1 MKKVLILA
9 ALVAFTSTAVMAE
22 ESATKPEGPKPP
34 RKEQLKKMPP
44 KQLKADFDK
53 KLKLTDEQKAQA
65 KELRQKGHEQMKP
78 LIEQSI
84 AKRKELKAAID
95 SNKDYKTIEK
105 IKSELRDI
113 DKQIREVRKQNMK
126 DFESILTKKQKKT
139 LDKIKKEG
147 RKKFEKEHKN
157 MHPKGPRGEFKPQ
170 IVLP

>member
-22 ESATKPEGPKPP
+22 EAVTKPDCPKPP
-34 RKEQLKKMPP
+34 CKVKLDKMPP
-44 KQLKADFDK
+44 KHKVDFDK

-78 LIEQSI
+78 IMDQSM

-95 SNKDYKTIEK
+95 ANKDYKTIETLK
-105 IKSELRDI
+105 NEIREL
-113 DKQIREVRKQNMK
+113 DKQAHEIRKQNMK
-126 DFESILTKKQKKT
+126 DFESILTKKQKKE
-139 LDKIKKEG
+139 LEKIKKEG
-147 RKKFEKEHKN
+147 RKKFEQEHKN
-157 MHPKGPRGEFKPQ
+157 MPPRGPRGEFKPQ